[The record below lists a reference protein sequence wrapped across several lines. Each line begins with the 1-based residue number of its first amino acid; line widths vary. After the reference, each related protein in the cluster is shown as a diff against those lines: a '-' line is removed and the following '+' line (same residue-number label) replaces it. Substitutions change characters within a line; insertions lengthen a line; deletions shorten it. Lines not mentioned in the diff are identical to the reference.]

1 VAALDERG
9 CGTLASNETLLA
21 IGKKLRDQ
29 NEDIPYEPLP
39 RRWVDL
45 IHRLDELERRHSER
59 RQPEAKLH
67 GRRSR

>member
-1 VAALDERG
+1 M
-9 CGTLASNETLLA
+9 LASNETLLA

-29 NEDIPYEPLP
+29 NEDIPFEPLP

-45 IHRLDELERRHSER
+45 IHRLDELERRRSER
-59 RQPEAKLH
+59 RQPEAKPQ